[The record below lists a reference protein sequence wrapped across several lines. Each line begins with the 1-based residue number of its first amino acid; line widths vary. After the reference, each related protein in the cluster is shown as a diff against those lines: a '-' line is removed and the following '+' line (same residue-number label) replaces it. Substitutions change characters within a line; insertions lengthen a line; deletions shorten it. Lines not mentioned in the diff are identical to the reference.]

1 MSSRIPNRDLFGQ
14 SLASDRQQQ
23 GGIRRGTLQQRVIYP
38 ADDPFGAELPVAF
51 NSAAAVDMDNM
62 EVEVD

>member
-1 MSSRIPNRDLFGQ
+1 
-14 SLASDRQQQ
+14 
-23 GGIRRGTLQQRVIYP
+23 VIYP